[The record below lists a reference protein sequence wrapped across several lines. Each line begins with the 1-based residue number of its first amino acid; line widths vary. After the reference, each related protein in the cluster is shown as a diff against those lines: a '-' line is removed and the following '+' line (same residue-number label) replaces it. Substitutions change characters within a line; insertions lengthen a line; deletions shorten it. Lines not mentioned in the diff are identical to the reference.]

1 MGLEPQ
7 YEQIIHI
14 VAIPYPA
21 QGHIGPLM
29 QLCEKLNEDDKFLI
43 TFVNTEHNHTRLIQS
58 QMSGGY
64 THNISTN
71 NNKSNNIILVSIPG
85 GVAPELHGQSDQ
97 NLISAFQASEAI
109 ADQFLDLLHELNSN
123 GGPKVSCIL
132 SDVMMSWTQVSADL
146 IHVPRLA
153 FWTSSAAVFYVIWH
167 MFDLISDGISTFKG
181 KCDFICWPILLWITM
196 I

>member
-1 MGLEPQ
+1 MGFEAQ

-21 QGHIGPLM
+21 QGHIAPLM
-29 QLCEKLNEDDKFLI
+29 QLCEKLDDDGKFLI

-58 QMSGGY
+58 QMNGGY
-64 THNISTN
+64 TRNTSTN
-71 NNKSNNIILVSIPG
+71 NNKSNIRLVSIPG
-85 GVAPELHGQSDQ
+85 GVPPELHGQSDQ

-109 ADQFLDLLHELNSN
+109 ADHFLDLLHDLNSN
-123 GGPKVSCIL
+123 GGPKVSFIL

-167 MFDLISDGISTFKG
+167 MFNLISDGISTFKG
-181 KCDFICWPILLWITM
+181 KCYFIGQPILSWITM